1 MQMDQQPPKKQTAG
15 PIVHYVGM
23 RTDAQSVVEVEFWSS
38 RDDRAARLG
47 YINPSIVIRQH
58 NLLSGVVET
67 REVPASSNFITEVVV
82 AQIHDN
88 QNNNQTEMLKIINNL
103 SI

>member
-1 MQMDQQPPKKQTAG
+1 MDQLPPKGRAAAG
-15 PIVHYVGM
+15 PIVRYVGM
-23 RTDAQSVVEVEFWSS
+23 RPEVPQVVEVEFWSS
-38 RDDRAARLG
+38 RDDRATRLG

-58 NLLSGVVET
+58 NLLNGVVET
-67 REVPASSNFITEVVV
+67 REVPVSSNFITEAVV

-88 QNNNQTEMLKIINNL
+88 QNGNHTEMLKIIDNL